1 MKKIKN
7 KKLTLQLSTVRKLQE
22 TLSDD
27 QLKAVVGGACPTTS
41 GFTGSRGVDL
51 C

>member
-1 MKKIKN
+1 MKKTTT

-27 QLKAVVGGACPTTS
+27 QLKAVVGGANCVTS
-41 GFTGSRGVDL
+41 GTIGSRAAEL

>member
-27 QLKAVVGGACPTTS
+27 QLKAVVGGANYQT
-41 GFTGSRGVDL
+41 GGSRAVEL